1 MLAEQ
6 GLAESIMDK
15 LPHYHEPAQ
24 RVFSTSS
31 FSLRRDSLRW
41 PGQANAESAY
51 VLEYPDWVNA
61 TALTRDGRLLFVRQ
75 YRHGVRDWVLELP
88 GGWIKPEDA
97 DREQAIRREL
107 REETG
112 YVFEH
117 VEPLL
122 ALSPNPGTH
131 DNRLHTFLATG
142 GEPVG
147 APQPDA
153 DEHIQVLSLSL
164 DEVQARLLEGSL
176 LDNGHLSCLLLGL
189 LRLGRLRFD
198 LPQGETP

>member
-1 MLAEQ
+1 
-6 GLAESIMDK
+6 MDR
-15 LPHYHEPAQ
+15 LPHYHQPAR
-24 RVFSTSS
+24 RVFSSRT
-31 FSLRRDSLRW
+31 FNLRCDSLSW
-41 PGQANAESAY
+41 PGQTEPETAY

-61 TALTRDGRLLFVRQ
+61 TALTRNGELLLVRQ

-88 GGWIKPEDA
+88 GSWIKPDDA

-107 REETG
+107 LEETG

-122 ALSPNPGTH
+122 SLSPNPGTH
-131 DNRLHTFLATG
+131 DNRLHAFLATG
-142 GEPVG
+142 GERVR

-153 DEHIQVLSLSL
+153 DEHIEVLSLPL
-164 DEVQARLLEGSL
+164 DEVQARLLDGSL

-198 LPQGETP
+198 SPAGESP